1 MSYYEMLQRIYKVS
15 PEWLDHYFSKLGI
28 NKRTLL
34 YWKSGKSK
42 PLKWVG
48 LLIEKDIR
56 RRLKDET
63 KEQ

>member
-1 MSYYEMLQRIYKVS
+1 MKISYYELLTAIYGVDS
-15 PEWLDHYFSKLGI
+15 GWLDHYFLSLGI
-28 NKRTLL
+28 NKRTML

-56 RRLKDET
+56 RKLKDES
-63 KEQ
+63 K